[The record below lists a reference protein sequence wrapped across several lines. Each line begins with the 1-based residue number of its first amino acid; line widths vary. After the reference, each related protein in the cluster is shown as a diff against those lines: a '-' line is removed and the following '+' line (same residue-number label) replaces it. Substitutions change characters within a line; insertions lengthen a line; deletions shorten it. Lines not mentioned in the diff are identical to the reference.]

1 MNQAT
6 PKALYPRSYRPRSLS
21 ALGRLS
27 MMALCAMLCTAATLP
42 AMALPKMDITSAKG
56 TLYKRQKTATGVEF
70 NRRRV
75 RDLPSFD
82 KIGVGNY
89 MAEYRLDKGQTLLV
103 WMYVEKS
110 PPEVD
115 EVVLHV
121 HPANPS
127 DVTHKRALDLLRLV
141 YGESL
146 TGSRVINDFEM
157 AKGNTVKNKYRL
169 DTRKYQE
176 QSLLPK
182 QYTGGLYYLGNQYGY
197 TVNYNKGGL
206 EVGIFKKE
214 ALQALIMDVKN
225 QKYPDPKPAPTAP
238 PPPPPAPSPRP
249 QLSW

>member
-1 MNQAT
+1 MNQAI
-6 PKALYPRSYRPRSLS
+6 PKVRPPHSRPRFLQRLSLLALS
-21 ALGRLS
+21 AL
-27 MMALCAMLCTAATLP
+27 CCTAGAFPAT
-42 AMALPKMDITSAKG
+42 ALPKMDITSAKG

-82 KIGVGNY
+82 KIGIGNY

-103 WMYVEKS
+103 WMYVEKT

-115 EVVLHV
+115 EVVLHI
-121 HPANPS
+121 HPASPS
-127 DVTHKRALDLLRLV
+127 DVSHKRALDLLRLV

-146 TGSRVINDFEM
+146 TGSRVIADFEK

-182 QYTGGLYYLGNQYGY
+182 QYTGALYYLGSQYGY

-206 EVGIFKKE
+206 EVGIFKKD
-214 ALQALIMDVKN
+214 ALEALIMDVKD
-225 QKYPDPKPAPTAP
+225 QKYPDPKPTPKPP

>member
-1 MNQAT
+1 MTQT
-6 PKALYPRSYRPRSLS
+6 PSKTYRNRFGSLILGAL
-21 ALGRLS
+21 
-27 MMALCAMLCTAATLP
+27 LCGAISLP
-42 AMALPKMDITSAKG
+42 ATALPKMDITTAKG

-82 KIGVGNY
+82 KIGIGNY
-89 MAEYRLDKGQTLLV
+89 MAEYRLNKGQTLLI
-103 WMYVEKS
+103 WMYVERT

-121 HPANPS
+121 QPASPS

-146 TGSRVINDFEM
+146 TGARVIADFEQ

-182 QYTGGLYYLGNQYGY
+182 QYTGALYYLGSQYGY

-206 EVGIFKKE
+206 EVGIFKKD
-214 ALQALIMDVKN
+214 ALEALIMDVKD
-225 QKYPDPKPAPTAP
+225 QKYPDPKPVPTQA

-249 QLSW
+249 ELSW

>member
-1 MNQAT
+1 MMNQAI
-6 PKALYPRSYRPRSLS
+6 PKVLPLHPRSRLMRRLSLLTLS
-21 ALGRLS
+21 AL
-27 MMALCAMLCTAATLP
+27 CCTAGMLP
-42 AMALPKMDITSAKG
+42 ATALPKMDINSAKG

-82 KIGVGNY
+82 KIGIGNY

-103 WMYVEKS
+103 WMYVEKT

-115 EVVLHV
+115 EVVLHI
-121 HPANPS
+121 HPASPG
-127 DVTHKRALDLLRLV
+127 DVSHKRALDLLRLV

-146 TGSRVINDFEM
+146 SGSRVIADFEQ

-182 QYTGGLYYLGNQYGY
+182 QHTGALYYLGNQYGY

-206 EVGIFKKE
+206 EVGIFRKD
-214 ALQALIMDVKN
+214 ALEALIMDVKD
-225 QKYPDPKPAPTAP
+225 QKYPDPKPTPKPP